1 MKVIGTENLE
11 SALSHGG
18 GAFIAIWHRR
28 ILFGLS
34 HHRSR
39 GWHALIS
46 ASQDGDIPSAVLGP
60 FGYRVVRGSAS
71 RGGAGAVREMLS
83 ALGSGSVLI
92 ITPDGPRGPVHTMHG
107 GLAWMARATGN
118 PVLPIGFACDRAWY
132 ARSWDRFAIPRP
144 WARVVMIY
152 EEPILVDP
160 SLADAELA
168 AASQRIRD
176 ALLRAERR
184 GFEMLGMEPD
194 W

>member
-1 MKVIGTENLE
+1 
-11 SALSHGG
+11 
-18 GAFIAIWHRR
+18 
-28 ILFGLS
+28 
-34 HHRSR
+34 
-39 GWHALIS
+39 
-46 ASQDGDIPSAVLGP
+46 
-60 FGYRVVRGSAS
+60 
-71 RGGAGAVREMLS
+71 MLS